1 MGLLDTILSTIDA
14 KKRSAKLGIMDM
26 LDNPQQWAGMQAN
39 RIQEDRYGGP
49 ENAQAMKQYLS
60 KQPYDPKALT
70 AANDA
75 LRNAAINESLGAV
88 TAWHGSPHKFD
99 KFDMSKI
106 GSGEGS
112 QAYGHGLYLA
122 DSPEVARSYAAM
134 AYKPGRRQAGLTKE
148 GQDKAALDA
157 IIKLSANKYSNGDVN
172 KLIPL
177 INAHPK
183 AFDNP
188 DKLISRI
195 GEYVDNNPPSFIYK
209 VDIPDEAVAKF
220 LDWDK
225 PLSQQ
230 APEVQS
236 AISKMRDKFPISK
249 GGWDIKPWMDADPLA
264 STWHNEAVRE
274 LGVGQDFFTKNLS
287 ENGVLGIRYL
297 DGGSRSVGQGSSNY
311 VLFDDQLPR
320 IIERNGQPT
329 GLQPWDKGEWKGL
342 LDEPAAKVEN
352 ATANSRLSPY
362 ESKGV
367 SFSIGEGKDSLN
379 LSKIVVDKEKRG
391 EGVGTSFM
399 NDLLSYADESGKK
412 VTLSPS
418 ADFGGSKSRLKDFY
432 KRFGFVENK
441 GRNKDFTTME
451 SMYREPKGLLSDTPV
466 SPKLTEFEQRHL
478 TAQKNAALPVE
489 QGGLGLPEGN
499 TAMDRA
505 RAMGMED
512 SYHGATKEIDQ
523 IDNSKVGSRI
533 SSNPSSHLGFFS
545 TPNVKEASRYAT
557 DFGKEGAN
565 VMPLMVRRG
574 NSFDMPNKQF
584 DDLSM
589 GEFFSK
595 GSTPQERYANAVSD
609 VNSLKDSLVSGG
621 YDSITRF
628 KGRPMEEIVSMNP
641 ANIRSRFAAF
651 DPKRRHEAD
660 LLGYADPY
668 LLGSM
673 GAGGLL
679 GMGGYSM
686 MNDK

>member
-14 KKRSAKLGIMDM
+14 KKRSAKRGIMDM

-39 RIQEDRYGGP
+39 RIQEDRYGGA

-60 KQPYDPKALT
+60 KQPYDQKALT

-75 LRNAAINESLGAV
+75 LRNAAINESLGAIFV
-88 TAWHGSPHKFD
+88 GKGAKTWDKMKEADAMARLAKGEDAATVWKETGVGVAPWDKIARGEISDHAATFSPTKWVKKYENAPNVEQAKQGDAFYHKPLSASYPDLMQAEIYLNPNIKGQGSYHQPNEDIGLGEYIQMNVDRQGKMLTDADWLNRLKDRSSDDNWKKMAEEFYASGDYPTLKAAKKDSFREMRDTQNSIDDIKSGLLYPRNAEKIPKSTLLHENQHAIQQRENFARGGSPDAMALEYNNAIHKQNLLKND
-99 KFDMSKI
+99 PDYIAGKEKIKTLWDDVMDRDMDVNLAIKKESEILAKHPTLI
-106 GSGEGS
+106 EDRKLGDIIANGDETGVNAYKRLAGE
-112 QAYGHGLYLA
+112 AEARLA
-122 DSPEVARSYAAM
+122 QYRMNLTPEARSALYP
-134 AYKPGRRQAGLTKE
+134 YDPTYFKQATGV
-148 GQDKAALDA
+148 D
-157 IIKLSANKYSNGDVN
+157 I
-172 KLIPL
+172 
-177 INAHPK
+177 
-183 AFDNP
+183 
-188 DKLISRI
+188 DKLITR
-195 GEYVDNNPPSFIYK
+195 
-209 VDIPDEAVAKF
+209 
-220 LDWDK
+220 
-225 PLSQQ
+225 
-230 APEVQS
+230 
-236 AISKMRDKFPISK
+236 
-249 GGWDIKPWMDADPLA
+249 
-264 STWHNEAVRE
+264 
-274 LGVGQDFFTKNLS
+274 
-287 ENGVLGIRYL
+287 
-297 DGGSRSVGQGSSNY
+297 
-311 VLFDDQLPR
+311 
-320 IIERNGQPT
+320 
-329 GLQPWDKGEWKGL
+329 GL
-342 LDEPAAKVEN
+342 LDDGPAMSVA
-352 ATANSRLSPY
+352 
-362 ESKGV
+362 
-367 SFSIGEGKDSLN
+367 
-379 LSKIVVDKEKRG
+379 
-391 EGVGTSFM
+391 
-399 NDLLSYADESGKK
+399 
-412 VTLSPS
+412 
-418 ADFGGSKSRLKDFY
+418 
-432 KRFGFVENK
+432 
-441 GRNKDFTTME
+441 
-451 SMYREPKGLLSDTPV
+451 
-466 SPKLTEFEQRHL
+466 PKLTEFEQRHL
-478 TAQKNAALPVE
+478 AAQKNAALPVE

-574 NSFDMPNKQF
+574 NSFDMQNKQF

-668 LLGSM
+668 LLGAM